1 MRKRHTFPPRRN
13 PIKNNERSAVILA
26 RNLALNEAGFGEPDR
41 FAMRVDPDHVAC
53 PGNGPARDASS
64 YGALFPAEAG
74 SLGILDPGQN
84 GADDEGV
91 FRIKPFEKGVAAAFT
106 IQDAAD
112 GSDEVAPAMLLH
124 LV

>member
-53 PGNGPARDASS
+53 PDSEPAGDASS
-64 YGALFPAEAG
+64 YGTLFPAESG
-74 SLGILDPGQN
+74 SVGFSIPARMALTISVSSSSSPARSALG
-84 GADDEGV
+84 
-91 FRIKPFEKGVAAAFT
+91 
-106 IQDAAD
+106 
-112 GSDEVAPAMLLH
+112 
-124 LV
+124 